1 MTTQPQYITDDQLQ
15 KLGDALE
22 VMQGLMVNRQK
33 TPAVEKKKDSRN
45 LRIGKYLNMI
55 EKIK

>member
-1 MTTQPQYITDDQLQ
+1 
-15 KLGDALE
+15 
-22 VMQGLMVNRQK
+22 MQGLMVNRQK